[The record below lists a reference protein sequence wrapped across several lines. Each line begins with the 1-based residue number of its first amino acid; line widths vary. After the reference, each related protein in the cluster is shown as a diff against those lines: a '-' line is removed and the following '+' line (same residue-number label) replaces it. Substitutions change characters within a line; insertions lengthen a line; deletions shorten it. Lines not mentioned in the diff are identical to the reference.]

1 MANREYVCRK
11 VRLMNM
17 CYKIEVQN
25 KNAEKLDKKLN
36 ELNAPQFLRDYLNEL
51 ESKSGALNYLVAIKD
66 FLQWLIEN
74 NIINKKSISGIEVS
88 DFSDLRPQN
97 ISSYL
102 RYKETNGMSPTT
114 TETRKNIIKSFI
126 QDIYSYRECL
136 LREVYSKIED
146 FYKMIKY
153 KGIPSGNN
161 LIKKLPTEKQLNDME
176 EKIMWKKDIPVRN
189 RNIAIFRVLRGTG
202 IRESELAGLDLSDL
216 HLKEEMPYITIL
228 GKGVYR
234 EIQNRTVY
242 LSGSALKAL
251 REWLEYRLTLDNI
264 IDTEAV
270 FINKNGTRTTEK
282 NIKQIFENYG
292 NGITPHMMRHYYAT
306 IMNQSGNLAF
316 VQQQLGHSSVKTTVK
331 NYANGAVGM
340 KNVLSKM

>member
-1 MANREYVCRK
+1 
-11 VRLMNM
+11 M

-25 KNAEKLDKKLN
+25 KNAEKLNRKLD

-51 ESKSGALNYLVAIKD
+51 ESKNGALNYLVAIKD
-66 FLQWLIEN
+66 FLQWLIES
-74 NIINKKSISGIEVS
+74 NIINKKSISEIEVS

-126 QDIYSYRECL
+126 KNVYSYRECL
-136 LREVYSKIED
+136 LRELYNSMED
-146 FYKMIKY
+146 FSKQIKY
-153 KGIPSGNN
+153 KGISSKNN
-161 LIKKLPTEKQLNDME
+161 LTQKLPTENQLNDME
-176 EKIMWKKDIPVRN
+176 EKIMWKKDECVRN

-216 HLKEEMPYITIL
+216 HLDENNEYIDLNDMSHIMVL
-228 GKGVYR
+228 PKGYQR
-234 EIQNRTVY
+234 ETEKRPVY
-242 LSGSALKAL
+242 LTRSALKAL
-251 REWLEYRLTLDNI
+251 REWLEYRSTLDNI
-264 IDTEAV
+264 VDKKAV
-270 FINKNGTRTTEK
+270 FINKNGTRTTER

-292 NGITPHMMRHYYAT
+292 NGITPHMIRHYYASV
-306 IMNQSGNLAF
+306 MNQNGNLAF
-316 VQQQLGHSSVKTTVK
+316 VQQQLGHSSVNTTVN

-340 KNVLSKM
+340 KDVLESM

>member
-1 MANREYVCRK
+1 
-11 VRLMNM
+11 M

-25 KNAEKLDKKLN
+25 KNAEKLNKKLD

-74 NIINKKSISGIEVS
+74 NIINKKSISAIEVS

-136 LREVYSKIED
+136 LREVYNNIED

-161 LIKKLPTEKQLNDME
+161 LTKKLPTEKQLNDME
-176 EKIMWKKDIPVRN
+176 EKIMWKRDIPVRN
-189 RNIAIFRVLRGTG
+189 RNIAVFRVLRGTG

-216 HLKEEMPYITIL
+216 HLDEEMPYITIL

-234 EIQNRTVY
+234 EMQNRTVY

-251 REWLEYRLTLDNI
+251 KEWLEYRNTLDNI
-264 IDTEAV
+264 VDTEAV
-270 FINKNGTRTTEK
+270 FINKNGTRTTER

-292 NGITPHMMRHYYAT
+292 NGITPHMMRHYYAS
-306 IMNQSGNLAF
+306 IMNRNGNLAF
-316 VQQQLGHSSVKTTVK
+316 VQQQLGHSSVNTTVN

-340 KNVLSKM
+340 KEKLMEM

>member
-1 MANREYVCRK
+1 
-11 VRLMNM
+11 M

-25 KNAEKLDKKLN
+25 KNAEKLNRKLD

-66 FLQWLIEN
+66 FLQWLIKN

-136 LREVYSKIED
+136 LREVYNNIED

-161 LIKKLPTEKQLNDME
+161 LTKKLPTEKQLNDME

-202 IRESELAGLDLSDL
+202 IRESELAGLDLTDL
-216 HLKEEMPYITIL
+216 HLDEEMPYITIL

-234 EIQNRTVY
+234 EMQNRTVY

-251 REWLEYRLTLDNI
+251 SEWLEYRNTLDNI
-264 IDTEAV
+264 VDTEAV
-270 FINKNGTRTTEK
+270 FINKNGTRTTER
-282 NIKQIFENYG
+282 NIKQIFKNYG
-292 NGITPHMMRHYYAT
+292 NGITPHMMRHYYASV
-306 IMNQSGNLAF
+306 MNQNGNLAF
-316 VQQQLGHSSVKTTVK
+316 VQQQLGHSSVNTTVN

-340 KNVLSKM
+340 KEKLMEM

>member
-1 MANREYVCRK
+1 
-11 VRLMNM
+11 M

-25 KNAEKLDKKLN
+25 KNAEKLNKKLD
-36 ELNAPQFLRDYLNEL
+36 ELKAPQFLRAYLNEL

-74 NIINKKSISGIEVS
+74 NIINKKSISEIEVS

-97 ISSYL
+97 ISLYL
-102 RYKETNGMSPTT
+102 RFKEANGMSPTT

-136 LREVYSKIED
+136 LREVYSKIEN

-161 LIKKLPTEKQLNDME
+161 LTKKLPTEKQLNDME

-216 HLKEEMPYITIL
+216 HLDEEMPYITIL

-234 EIQNRTVY
+234 EMQNRTVY

-251 REWLEYRLTLDNI
+251 REWLEYRNTLDNI
-264 IDTEAV
+264 VDTEAV
-270 FINKNGTRTTEK
+270 FVNKNGTRTTER

-292 NGITPHMMRHYYAT
+292 NGITPHMMRHYYAS
-306 IMNQSGNLAF
+306 IMNQNGNLAF
-316 VQQQLGHSSVKTTVK
+316 VQQQLGHSSVNTTVN

-340 KNVLSKM
+340 KDVLDNM

>member
-1 MANREYVCRK
+1 
-11 VRLMNM
+11 M

-25 KNAEKLDKKLN
+25 KNAEKLNRKLD

-51 ESKSGALNYLVAIKD
+51 ESKNGALNYLVAIKD

-74 NIINKKSISGIEVS
+74 NIINKKSISEIEVS

-102 RYKETNGMSPTT
+102 RFKEANGMSPTT

-126 QDIYSYRECL
+126 QDIYSYRDCL

-146 FYKMIKY
+146 FYKMVKY

-161 LIKKLPTEKQLNDME
+161 LTKKLPTEKQLNDME

-189 RNIAIFRVLRGTG
+189 RNITIFRVLRGTG

-216 HLKEEMPYITIL
+216 HLDEQMPYITIL

-234 EIQNRTVY
+234 EMQNRTVY

-251 REWLEYRLTLDNI
+251 NEWLEYRNTLDNI
-264 IDTEAV
+264 VDTEAV

-306 IMNQSGNLAF
+306 VMNQNGNLAF

-340 KNVLSKM
+340 KDVLNNM

>member
-1 MANREYVCRK
+1 
-11 VRLMNM
+11 M

-25 KNAEKLDKKLN
+25 KNAEKLNRKLD

-51 ESKSGALNYLVAIKD
+51 ESKNGALNYLVAIKD
-66 FLQWLIEN
+66 FLQWLIES
-74 NIINKKSISGIEVS
+74 NIINKKSISEIEVS

-136 LREVYSKIED
+136 LREVYNNIED

-153 KGIPSGNN
+153 KGIPSRNN
-161 LIKKLPTEKQLNDME
+161 LTKKLPTEKQLNDME
-176 EKIMWKKDIPVRN
+176 EKIMWKKDVPVRN

-216 HLKEEMPYITIL
+216 HLDEEMPYITIL

-234 EIQNRTVY
+234 EMQNRTVY

-251 REWLEYRLTLDNI
+251 REWLEYRSTLDNI
-264 IDTEAV
+264 VDTEAV
-270 FINKNGTRTTEK
+270 FVNKNGTRTTER

-292 NGITPHMMRHYYAT
+292 NGITPHMMRHYYAS
-306 IMNQSGNLAF
+306 IMNRNGNLAF
-316 VQQQLGHSSVKTTVK
+316 VQQQLGHSSVNTTVN

-340 KNVLSKM
+340 REKLMEM

>member
-1 MANREYVCRK
+1 
-11 VRLMNM
+11 M

-25 KNAEKLDKKLN
+25 KNAEKLNKKLE

-51 ESKSGALNYLVAIKD
+51 ESKNGALNYLVAIKD
-66 FLQWLIEN
+66 FLQWLIKN
-74 NIINKKSISGIEVS
+74 NIINKKLISEIEVS

-102 RYKETNGMSPTT
+102 RYKEMNGMSPTT

-126 QDIYSYRECL
+126 QDIYSYRDCL

-161 LIKKLPTEKQLNDME
+161 LTKKLPTEKQLNDME

-189 RNIAIFRVLRGTG
+189 RNITIFRVLRGTG

-216 HLKEEMPYITIL
+216 YLDEEMPYITIL

-234 EIQNRTVY
+234 EMQNRTVY

-251 REWLEYRLTLDNI
+251 NEWLEYRNTLDNI
-264 IDTEAV
+264 VDTEAV
-270 FINKNGTRTTEK
+270 FINKNGTRTTER

-292 NGITPHMMRHYYAT
+292 NGITPHMMRHYYAS
-306 IMNQSGNLAF
+306 IMNQNGNLAF
-316 VQQQLGHSSVKTTVK
+316 VQQQLGHSSVNTTVN

-340 KNVLSKM
+340 KDVLNNM

>member
-1 MANREYVCRK
+1 
-11 VRLMNM
+11 M

-25 KNAEKLDKKLN
+25 RNAEKLNRKLD

-74 NIINKKSISGIEVS
+74 NIIKKKAISEIETS

-136 LREVYSKIED
+136 LREVYNNIED

-161 LIKKLPTEKQLNDME
+161 LTKKLPTEKQLNDME

-216 HLKEEMPYITIL
+216 HLDEEMPYITIL

-234 EIQNRTVY
+234 EMQNRTVY
-242 LSGSALKAL
+242 LSGSALKAI
-251 REWLEYRLTLDNI
+251 REWLEYRSSLDNI
-264 IDTEAV
+264 VDTEAV
-270 FINKNGTRTTEK
+270 FINKNGTRTTER

-292 NGITPHMMRHYYAT
+292 NGITPHMMRHYYAS
-306 IMNQSGNLAF
+306 IMNRNGNLAF
-316 VQQQLGHSSVKTTVK
+316 VQQQLGHSSVNTTVN

-340 KNVLSKM
+340 REVLENM

>member
-1 MANREYVCRK
+1 
-11 VRLMNM
+11 M

-25 KNAEKLDKKLN
+25 KNAEKLNRKLD

-66 FLQWLIEN
+66 FLQWLIES
-74 NIINKKSISGIEVS
+74 NIINKKSISEIEVS

-97 ISSYL
+97 VSSYL

-136 LREVYSKIED
+136 LREIYNNIED

-161 LIKKLPTEKQLNDME
+161 LTKKLPTEKQLNEME

-189 RNIAIFRVLRGTG
+189 RNIAIFLVLRGTG

-216 HLKEEMPYITIL
+216 HLDEEMPYITIL

-234 EIQNRTVY
+234 EMQNRTVY

-251 REWLEYRLTLDNI
+251 REWLEYRSTLDNI
-264 IDTEAV
+264 VDTEAV
-270 FINKNGTRTTEK
+270 FINKNGTRTTER

-292 NGITPHMMRHYYAT
+292 NGITPHMMRHYYASV
-306 IMNQSGNLAF
+306 MNQNGNLAF
-316 VQQQLGHSSVKTTVK
+316 VQQQLGHSSVNTTVN

-340 KNVLSKM
+340 KEKLMEM

>member
-1 MANREYVCRK
+1 
-11 VRLMNM
+11 M

-25 KNAEKLDKKLN
+25 KNAEKLNRKLD

-74 NIINKKSISGIEVS
+74 NIINKKSISAIEVS

-136 LREVYSKIED
+136 LREVYNNIED

-161 LIKKLPTEKQLNDME
+161 LTKKLPTEKQLNDME
-176 EKIMWKKDIPVRN
+176 EKIMWKRDIPVRN

-202 IRESELAGLDLSDL
+202 IRESELAGLDLSNL
-216 HLKEEMPYITIL
+216 HLDEEMPYITIL

-234 EIQNRTVY
+234 EMQNRRVY

-251 REWLEYRLTLDNI
+251 REWLEYRNTLDNI
-264 IDTEAV
+264 VDTEAV
-270 FINKNGTRTTEK
+270 FINKNGTRTTER

-292 NGITPHMMRHYYAT
+292 NGITPHMMRHYYAS
-306 IMNQSGNLAF
+306 IMNRNGNLAF
-316 VQQQLGHSSVKTTVK
+316 VQQQLGHSSVNTTVN

-340 KNVLSKM
+340 REKLMEM

>member
-1 MANREYVCRK
+1 
-11 VRLMNM
+11 M

-36 ELNAPQFLRDYLNEL
+36 ELNAPLFLRDYLNEL
-51 ESKSGALNYLVAIKD
+51 ESKNGALNYLVAIKD
-66 FLQWLIEN
+66 FLQWLIES

-88 DFSDLRPQN
+88 DFNDLRPQN

-136 LREVYSKIED
+136 LREVYSNIED

-176 EKIMWKKDIPVRN
+176 EKIMWKKDILVRN
-189 RNIAIFRVLRGTG
+189 RNIAVFRVLRGTG

-216 HLKEEMPYITIL
+216 HLDEEMPYITIL

-234 EIQNRTVY
+234 EMQNRTVY

-251 REWLEYRLTLDNI
+251 KEWLEYRLTLDNI

-270 FINKNGTRTTEK
+270 FTNKNGTRTTEK

-292 NGITPHMMRHYYAT
+292 NGITAHMMRHYYAT
-306 IMNQSGNLAF
+306 VMNQNGNLAF
-316 VQQQLGHSSVKTTVK
+316 VQQQLGHSSVKTTVN

-340 KNVLSKM
+340 KDVLNNM

>member
-1 MANREYVCRK
+1 
-11 VRLMNM
+11 M

-25 KNAEKLDKKLN
+25 KNTEKLNRKLD

-136 LREVYSKIED
+136 LREVYNNIED

-161 LIKKLPTEKQLNDME
+161 LTKKLPTEKQLNDME

-202 IRESELAGLDLSDL
+202 IRESELAGLDLTDL
-216 HLKEEMPYITIL
+216 HLDEEMPYITIL

-234 EIQNRTVY
+234 EMQNRTVY

-251 REWLEYRLTLDNI
+251 SEWLEYRNTLDNI
-264 IDTEAV
+264 VDTEAV
-270 FINKNGTRTTEK
+270 FINKNGTRTTER

-292 NGITPHMMRHYYAT
+292 NGITPHMMRHYYASV
-306 IMNQSGNLAF
+306 MNQNGNLAF
-316 VQQQLGHSSVKTTVK
+316 VQQQLGHSSVNTTVN

-340 KNVLSKM
+340 REKLMEM

>member
-1 MANREYVCRK
+1 
-11 VRLMNM
+11 M

-25 KNAEKLDKKLN
+25 KNAEKLNKKLD

-51 ESKSGALNYLVAIKD
+51 ESKNGALNYLVAIKD

-74 NIINKKSISGIEVS
+74 NIINKKLISEIEVS
-88 DFSDLRPQN
+88 DFSDFRPQN

-102 RYKETNGMSPTT
+102 RYKEMNGMSPTT

-126 QDIYSYRECL
+126 QDIYSYRDCL

-161 LIKKLPTEKQLNDME
+161 LTKKLPTEKQLNDME

-189 RNIAIFRVLRGTG
+189 RNITIFRVLRGTG

-216 HLKEEMPYITIL
+216 HLDEEMPYITIL

-234 EIQNRTVY
+234 EMQNRTVY

-251 REWLEYRLTLDNI
+251 NEWLEYRNTLDNI
-264 IDTEAV
+264 VDTEAV
-270 FINKNGTRTTEK
+270 FINKNGTRTTER

-292 NGITPHMMRHYYAT
+292 NGITPHMMRHYYAS
-306 IMNQSGNLAF
+306 IMNQNGNLAF
-316 VQQQLGHSSVKTTVK
+316 VQQQLGHSSVNTTVN

-340 KNVLSKM
+340 KDVLNNM